1 MRGPGL
7 HPQPPAAVVVAVVV
21 VVVVVVVVI
30 LICWFLLLMNGG
42 TELLTDD
49 FGYKRKLK
57 IKLPTPNGVV
67 STSSPPPHPI
77 LLLPSDRW

>member
-1 MRGPGL
+1 
-7 HPQPPAAVVVAVVV
+7 
-21 VVVVVVVVI
+21 
-30 LICWFLLLMNGG
+30 MNGG